1 MPSDSLPP
9 PDPREPGPGGSRRP
23 LVAVVGGGISGLAA
37 AWRLATLP
45 DPPRV
50 VVLEGSPRVGG
61 ALRTG
66 ELDGVPV
73 DLGAESFLARRPEAT
88 DLARELGLTDRLE
101 HPRTS
106 TASVL
111 RDRVM
116 HPLPPGTVM
125 GVPGGPE
132 HLLGPLTAAEVERVL
147 AEPALPDTPIGHDVD
162 VAGWVA
168 ARVGPA
174 VVDRLVEP
182 LLGGVYAGHAAR
194 LSLQAT
200 VPALWQAAREG
211 GSLLAAVRR
220 AAAGGAGA
228 GPVFAGLRGGVG
240 RLPEELVAALTARGV
255 AVRGRAT
262 VRGLHR
268 TATGWRLVVGSV
280 PREEALDVDAV
291 VLAVP
296 PAAAARLLAAQA
308 PAAAR
313 ALAGFEAAS
322 VALVTAL
329 VPAQALDGVP
339 GSGVLVPPAEGLDVK
354 AMTFSSAKWGWTHEA
369 AGAGRVAV
377 RMSLGRAGEE
387 AVLQRDDADLAE
399 LALAQASRIV
409 GRPLTGGTGGPGAH
423 GTPWLVTRWGGALPQ
438 YAVGHVARV
447 SAVRADVARLPGLAV
462 CGAAYDGVGIPA
474 CVAAA
479 GLAARQVAAHLD
491 GPDLVGRALPGS
503 GTLGA

>member
-1 MPSDSLPP
+1 VPPAPLPHRG
-9 PDPREPGPGGSRRP
+9 PRQPGPGRP
-23 LVAVVGGGISGLAA
+23 LVAVVGGGISGLTA

-73 DLGAESFLARRPEAT
+73 DLGAESFLARRPEAV
-88 DLARELGLTDRLE
+88 DLARELGLADRLE
-101 HPRTS
+101 HPAAS
-106 TASVL
+106 AASVL
-111 RDRVM
+111 RDAVL
-116 HPLPPGTVM
+116 HPLPPRTVM

-132 HLLGPLTAAEVERVL
+132 HLSGPLTAAEVERVL
-147 AEPALPDTPIGHDVD
+147 AEPGLPAAPLEHDVD

-182 LLGGVYAGHAAR
+182 LLGGVYAGHASR

-200 VPALWQAAREG
+200 VPALWRAAREG
-211 GSLLAAVRR
+211 GSVLAAVRR
-220 AAAGGAGA
+220 AATDGAGA

-240 RLPEELVAALTARGV
+240 RLPEELAAGLAERGV
-255 AVRGRAT
+255 AVRTRAA

-268 TATGWRLVVGSV
+268 TATGWRLVVGPV
-280 PREEALDVDAV
+280 PREEVLEVDAV

-313 ALAGFEAAS
+313 GLAGFAAAS

-329 VPAQALDGVP
+329 VPREALGGAP

-354 AMTFSSAKWGWTHEA
+354 AMTFSSAKWAWTGDA

-387 AVLQRDDADLAE
+387 AVLQRNDADLAE
-399 LALAQASRIV
+399 LALAQASGIV
-409 GRPLTGGTGGPGAH
+409 GRPLTGGPGAPR
-423 GTPWLVTRWGGALPQ
+423 TPWLVTRWGGALPQ

-447 SAVRADVARLPGLAV
+447 AAVRADVARLPGLAV

-479 GLAARQVAAHLD
+479 GVAARQVADHLAGGAD
-491 GPDLVGRALPGS
+491 QGARTAPGS
-503 GTLGA
+503 GTLDP